1 MPWSCSSMQFSWCR
15 WQMPPLS
22 HSGESCFKAHLLQI
36 TSDYVNT
43 TDALHPPWIHQLH
56 LHFFH
61 DFFFFFLFNSFSHWT
76 LPPVIQSLPPSWLGS
91 SWRRNVQSGTVF
103 SLFLPSPESSS
114 LPDRHFSS
122 ARMFMALR
130 ATTRTTSR
138 GLLLHLEVIWFIQ
151 TFTLSILLRIL
162 FALMV
167 KLTMATRGTEPH
179 LDERVECKMNGGQMD
194 MW

>member
-1 MPWSCSSMQFSWCR
+1 MHCILLEFISYIYTFSM
-15 WQMPPLS
+15 L
-22 HSGESCFKAHLLQI
+22 
-36 TSDYVNT
+36 
-43 TDALHPPWIHQLH
+43 
-56 LHFFH
+56 
-61 DFFFFFLFNSFSHWT
+61 FFFFLFNSFSHWT
-76 LPPVIQSLPPSWLGS
+76 LPPVIQSLPPSWHGS

-162 FALMV
+162 FV
-167 KLTMATRGTEPH
+167 DHGNQGNWTTFGWEGGVQNEWRTNGYVV
-179 LDERVECKMNGGQMD
+179 DKMNSIWKSRPNETGNILAKT
-194 MW
+194 WHKT